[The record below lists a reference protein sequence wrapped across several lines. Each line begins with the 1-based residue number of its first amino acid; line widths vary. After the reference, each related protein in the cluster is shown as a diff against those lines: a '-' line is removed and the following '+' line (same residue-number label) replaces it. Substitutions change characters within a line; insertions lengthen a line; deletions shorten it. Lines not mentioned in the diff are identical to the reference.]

1 MQEYGTMI
9 HIVSGQLVCR
19 MIVDG
24 NCYKLV
30 IVIALE
36 EYKNDTTSLSR
47 NAKNQLHIDAWSMC
61 CKKGSYRYA
70 AAKISPV
77 DCVLSRHNNHT
88 LGPQIR
94 QYTKSPLKYL
104 NFQFAITMNHHSEN
118 KTTKV

>member
-1 MQEYGTMI
+1 MYVQEYGTII

-19 MIVDG
+19 MRVVG

-47 NAKNQLHIDAWSMC
+47 NDKNQLQIDAWSIC
-61 CKKGSYRYA
+61 CKKGSFSYA

-77 DCVLSRHNNHT
+77 DCALSHHNNHT

-94 QYTKSPLKYL
+94 
-104 NFQFAITMNHHSEN
+104 
-118 KTTKV
+118 